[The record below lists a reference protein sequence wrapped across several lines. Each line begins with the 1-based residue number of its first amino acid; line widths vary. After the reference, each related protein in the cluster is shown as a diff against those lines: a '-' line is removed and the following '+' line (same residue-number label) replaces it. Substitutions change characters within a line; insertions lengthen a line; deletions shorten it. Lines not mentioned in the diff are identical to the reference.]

1 MKKRFMLNKIQ
12 MKSYFNLLID
22 NNYIN
27 TKDILHIEMLINLNA
42 LMLNVLISHKVEH
55 SFFLKKDNILNI
67 FRQDILIICW
77 IIITVII

>member
-27 TKDILHIEMLINLNA
+27 TKDMLHIEMLINLNA

-55 SFFLKKDNILNI
+55 S
-67 FRQDILIICW
+67 
-77 IIITVII
+77 